1 MKKNKNGIKKI
12 LMIGAIGAEGWQ
24 EDLEATPA
32 ECAIVAQRLEIPQ
45 VLSLKA
51 HVRAAFQDDLVRVS
65 GHLTAE
71 LTRQCVVSLDNFSE
85 HLDTDFE
92 AFFAENLSVTA
103 KEIEMKEAVEP
114 LDRGRLDFLDILTE
128 QVGLLMNPFPHKPGV
143 TGDYIEFSE
152 TQGQR
157 PFSNLKNILKKD

>member
-12 LMIGAIGAEGWQ
+12 LMIGAIGTEGWQ
-24 EDLEATPA
+24 EDLEATPT
-32 ECAIVAQRLEIPQ
+32 ECSVVAQRLDIPQ

-51 HVRAAFQDDLVRVS
+51 HVHVAFQDDLIRVS
-65 GHLTAE
+65 GHLIAE
-71 LTRQCVVSLDNFSE
+71 LARQCVVSLDIFPE
-85 HLDTDFE
+85 HLDSDFE

-103 KEIEMKEAVEP
+103 KETEMKEAVEP

-152 TQGQR
+152 TKGQR